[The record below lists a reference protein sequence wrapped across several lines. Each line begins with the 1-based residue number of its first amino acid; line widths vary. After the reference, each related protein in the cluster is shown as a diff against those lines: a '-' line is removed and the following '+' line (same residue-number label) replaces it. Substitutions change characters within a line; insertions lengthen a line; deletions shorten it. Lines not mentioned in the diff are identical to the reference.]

1 MNTRSKACHVR
12 DIALIQLSERNIIL
26 RARETH
32 LLKCNAALEARLQAK
47 DERTTIND
55 LPYDCLDRVLAV
67 ADETQELKR
76 EVAELKTRQKLLIAH
91 NIVLTAREKHLVEC
105 NDSMKASVVM
115 ERNIILK
122 ARETYLLECNAGLK
136 TNETI
141 LFECNTS
148 LKARETSLMECNA
161 RLRDRLEATV
171 AVVEKTHD
179 LETRNRALG
188 EKLNKTRAAPAT
200 PSPHQPRRSGRLA
213 ARRWHQ

>member
-1 MNTRSKACHVR
+1 MCVGLPCVWGVPWFKYLTM
-12 DIALIQLSERNIIL
+12 
-26 RARETH
+26 T
-32 LLKCNAALEARLQAK
+32 
-47 DERTTIND
+47 TTIND

-76 EVAELKTRQKLLIAH
+76 EVAELKAKNRAIKTRQKLLIAH
-91 NIVLTAREKHLVEC
+91 NIALTVREKHLVEC

-122 ARETYLLECNAGLK
+122 AREKYLLECNAGLK
-136 TNETI
+136 TNETT